1 MNKTA
6 FPDPYVL
13 LCILVHFLLDTPLSL
28 QELQAVYLEG
38 EVEKI
43 QARIKERRKSPR
55 QEEALQ
61 RG

>member
-38 EVEKI
+38 EVEKTDPGKDK
-43 QARIKERRKSPR
+43 R
-55 QEEALQ
+55 EEEKP
-61 RG
+61 